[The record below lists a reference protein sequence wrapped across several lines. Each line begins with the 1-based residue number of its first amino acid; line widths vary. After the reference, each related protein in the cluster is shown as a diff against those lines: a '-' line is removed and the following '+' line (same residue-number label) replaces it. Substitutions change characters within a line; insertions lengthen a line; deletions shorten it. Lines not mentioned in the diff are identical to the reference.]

1 MDLEALMGFINGL
14 PILLLLPFES
24 IVSEVPEHSSVE
36 KKPRTTCSI
45 GNRDW
50 FDESHSG
57 LKQPSAGFDHIYRL
71 KPKDAFITRW
81 LLWGLM

>member
-45 GNRDW
+45 RNRDW

-57 LKQPSAGFDHIYRL
+57 LKQPSAGFDRIYRL